1 MRSRPLPL
9 PVLAVLLAVLVAAGV
24 VGATRLLGQGP
35 VEVTP
40 APSAADPAC
49 SRIAHRLPV
58 SVAGQARRATSSA
71 SPGVAAWGDPA
82 IVYLCGVVQ
91 PGPSPSCQDVNGV
104 DWVYLQLGDGTVFTT
119 YGRDPAVQVLVPRA
133 YAPEPL
139 RLPDFSAAVS
149 MVPQGT
155 RRCS

>member
-9 PVLAVLLAVLVAAGV
+9 PVLAVLLAVLVAASV

-49 SRIAHRLPV
+49 STIARRLPV
-58 SVAGQARRATSSA
+58 SVAGQARRETSSA
-71 SPGVAAWGDPA
+71 SPAVAAWGDPA

-149 MVPQGT
+149 IVPQGT

>member
-24 VGATRLLGQGP
+24 LGATRLLGQGP

-49 SRIAHRLPV
+49 ATIARRLPV
-58 SVAGQARRATSSA
+58 SVAGQARRPTSSA

-91 PGPSPSCQDVNGV
+91 PGPSPSCQDVDGV

-149 MVPQGT
+149 VVPQGT

>member
-49 SRIAHRLPV
+49 STIARRLPV
-58 SVAGQARRATSSA
+58 SVAGQARRATSSR

-149 MVPQGT
+149 VVPQGT

>member
-49 SRIAHRLPV
+49 SRIARRLPV

-71 SPGVAAWGDPA
+71 SPAVAAWGDPA

-149 MVPQGT
+149 MVAQGT